1 MTEKIKIMDGM
12 DRIRE
17 KKSLW
22 KQKKFWISVV
32 ATLFL
37 VVIVIMLLGK
47 NISTVRTEKDKISIN
62 PVSEGIF
69 NDYIRV
75 IGSVEPIR
83 FIYLDAEE
91 GGRVEE
97 ILNEEGAIVKKGDVI
112 IRLTNSNLKL
122 NILTTEANLA
132 EQINFL
138 RNTRISMEQERL
150 SLQRQ
155 ILQQDY
161 DIIKRKR
168 EFEQGERFY
177 RKDIIS
183 KNEYLEATELYEFA
197 VKNRQIL
204 SERQKTDSLFRDVQ
218 VKQMEFNLDRMKTN
232 LELVKERL
240 ENLQVKAPIDGQI
253 GQLDAEI
260 GQSIPQGQRMGQVN
274 DLSGFKVTAKIDE
287 HYIDRVKKGLEAS
300 FTRQDKNYGMVVKK
314 VYPDVRG
321 GTFDIDLVFDK
332 DIPDNIRPGQ
342 TYHVELQLGQPETA
356 LLIPRGGFYQSTG
369 GQWVYVLSGSGTEA
383 VRRQVKIGRQN
394 PQFYEVLEGLK
405 PGEQVITSGYEIF
418 GDNERVV
425 FK

>member
-1 MTEKIKIMDGM
+1 MDGM

-17 KKSLW
+17 KRSLW

-47 NISTVRTEKDKISIN
+47 NVSTVRTEKDKISISA
-62 PVSEGIF
+62 VSEGIF

-97 ILNEEGAIVKKGDVI
+97 IVNEEGAMVKKGDVI

-122 NILTTEANLA
+122 NILSTEANLA

-150 SLQRQ
+150 TLQRQ
-155 ILQQDY
+155 LLEQDY

-168 EFEQGERFY
+168 IFEQNERFY

-183 KNEYLEATELYEFA
+183 KNEYLEAKELYEFT

-218 VKQMEFNLDRMKTN
+218 VKQMESNLDRMKTN

-253 GQLDAEI
+253 GLLDAEI

-300 FTRQDKNYGMVVKK
+300 FTRQDKNFAMVVKK
-314 VYPDVRG
+314 VYPDVRE
-321 GTFDIDLVFDK
+321 GTFEIDLVFDK
-332 DIPDNIRPGQ
+332 DVPDNIRPGQ

-356 LLIPRGGFYQSTG
+356 LLVPRGGFYQSTG
-369 GQWVYVLSGSGTEA
+369 GQWVYVLTDSGTEA
-383 VRRQVKIGRQN
+383 FRRQVKIGRQN
-394 PQFYEVLEGLK
+394 PQYYEVLEGLK
-405 PGEQVITSGYEIF
+405 PGEQVITSGYEMF

>member
-1 MTEKIKIMDGM
+1 MDGM
-12 DRIRE
+12 DRVLE
-17 KKSLW
+17 KKSIW
-22 KQKKFWISVV
+22 KQRKFWVAVV
-32 ATLFL
+32 AAIFL
-37 VVIVIMLLGK
+37 VAVFIMLLGK
-47 NISTVRTEKDKISIN
+47 NVSTVRTEKDKIS
-62 PVSEGIF
+62 VSTISQGIF

-97 ILNEEGAIVKKGDVI
+97 VVNEEGAVVKKGDVI
-112 IRLTNSNLKL
+112 LKLTNSNLKL
-122 NILTTEANLA
+122 NILTTEANVA
-132 EQINFL
+132 EQINNL

-155 ILQQDY
+155 ILEQDY

-168 EFEQGERFY
+168 EFEQSERFFK
-177 RKDIIS
+177 KDIIS
-183 KNEYLEATELYEFA
+183 KNEYLDATEKYEYSD
-197 VKNRQIL
+197 KTRQIL
-204 SERQKTDSLFRDVQ
+204 IARQRTDSLFREVQ

-253 GQLDAEI
+253 GLLEAEI
-260 GQSIPQGQRMGQVN
+260 GQSIQQGQRMGQLN
-274 DLSGFKVTAKIDE
+274 DMSGFKVTAKIDE

-300 FTRQDKNYGMVVKK
+300 FTRQDKNYAMVVKK
-314 VYPDVRG
+314 VYPDVRE
-321 GTFDIDLVFDK
+321 GTFEIDMVFNK

-342 TYHVELQLGQPETA
+342 TYHVELQLGLPETA
-356 LLIPRGGFYQSTG
+356 MLIPRGGFYQSTG
-369 GQWVYVLSGSGTEA
+369 GQWVYVLTASGTEA
-383 VRRQVKIGRQN
+383 VRRPVKIGRQN

-405 PGEQVITSGYEIF
+405 PGEQVITSGYEMF
-418 GDNERVV
+418 GDNERIV

>member
-1 MTEKIKIMDGM
+1 M
-12 DRIRE
+12 DRVRE
-17 KKSLW
+17 KRSLW
-22 KQKKFWISVV
+22 KQRKFWVSIVG
-32 ATLFL
+32 ALFL
-37 VVIVIMLLGK
+37 VIVVIMLLGK
-47 NISTVRTEKDKISIN
+47 NVSTVRTEKDKISISV
-62 PVSEGIF
+62 VSQGIF

-97 ILNEEGAIVKKGDVI
+97 IVNEEGTVVKKGDVI
-112 IRLTNSNLKL
+112 LRLTNSNLKL
-122 NILTTEANLA
+122 NILSTEANLA

-150 SLQRQ
+150 ALQRQ
-155 ILQQDY
+155 ILEQDY
-161 DIIKRKR
+161 SIIKRKR
-168 EFEQGERFY
+168 EFEQSERFY
-177 RKDIIS
+177 KKDIIS
-183 KNEYLEATELYEFA
+183 KNEYLEATESYEYA
-197 VKNRQIL
+197 VKTRQIL
-204 SERQKTDSLFRDVQ
+204 SARQSTDSLFRDVQ

-240 ENLQVKAPIDGQI
+240 E
-253 GQLDAEI
+253 I
-260 GQSIPQGQRMGQVN
+260 GQSIAQGQRMGQLN

-300 FTRQDKNYGMVVKK
+300 FTRQDKNFAMVVKK
-314 VYPDVRG
+314 VYPDVRE
-321 GTFDIDLVFDK
+321 GTFEIDMVFDK
-332 DIPDNIRPGQ
+332 DVPDNIRPGQ
-342 TYHVELQLGQPETA
+342 TYHVELQLGLPETA
-356 LLIPRGGFYQSTG
+356 LLVQRGGFYQSTG
-369 GQWVYVLSGSGTEA
+369 GQWVYVLIGSGSEA

-405 PGEQVITSGYEIF
+405 PGEQVITSGYEMF

>member
-1 MTEKIKIMDGM
+1 MDAM

-17 KKSLW
+17 KRSLW

-37 VVIVIMLLGK
+37 VVIVIMLLGT
-47 NISTVRTEKDKISIN
+47 NVSTVRTEKDKISISS
-62 PVSEGIF
+62 VSEGIF

-97 ILNEEGAIVKKGDVI
+97 IVNEEGAIVRKGDVI

-122 NILTTEANLA
+122 NILSTEANLA

-150 SLQRQ
+150 TLQRQ
-155 ILQQDY
+155 LLEQDY
-161 DIIKRKR
+161 DMIKRKR
-168 EFEQGERFY
+168 AFEQSERFY

-183 KNEYLEATELYEFA
+183 KNEYLDAKELYEFTI
-197 VKNRQIL
+197 KNQQIL

-218 VKQMEFNLDRMKTN
+218 VKQMESNLDRMKTN

-274 DLSGFKVTAKIDE
+274 DMSEFKVTAKIDE
-287 HYIDRVKKGLEAS
+287 HYIDRVKKGLGAS
-300 FTRQDKNYGMVVKK
+300 FTRQDKNYAMVVKK

-332 DIPDNIRPGQ
+332 DVPDNIRPGQ

-356 LLIPRGGFYQSTG
+356 LLIQRGGFYQSTG
-369 GQWVYVLSGSGTEA
+369 GQWVYVLTSSGTEA

-394 PQFYEVLEGLK
+394 PQYYEVLEGLK
-405 PGEQVITSGYEIF
+405 PGEEVITSGYEIF

>member
-1 MTEKIKIMDGM
+1 MDGM
-12 DRIRE
+12 DRVRE
-17 KKSLW
+17 KRSLW
-22 KQKKFWISVV
+22 KQRKFWLSVV

-37 VVIVIMLLGK
+37 IIVVIMLLGK
-47 NISTVRTEKDKISIN
+47 NVSTVRTEKDKISISA
-62 PVSEGIF
+62 VSKGIF

-97 ILNEEGAIVKKGDVI
+97 IVNEEGSIVKKGDVI

-122 NILTTEANLA
+122 NILSTEANLA

-150 SLQRQ
+150 AIQRQ
-155 ILQQDY
+155 LLEQDY

-168 EFEQGERFY
+168 VFEQSERFY
-177 RKDIIS
+177 KKDIIS

-204 SERQKTDSLFRDVQ
+204 AARQKADSTLREVQ
-218 VKQMEFNLDRMKTN
+218 VSQMEFSLGKMNTN

-253 GQLDAEI
+253 GQLNAEI
-260 GQSIPQGQRMGQVN
+260 GQSIAQGQRMGKLN

-287 HYIDRVKKGLEAS
+287 HYIDRVRKGLEAS
-300 FTRQDKNYGMVVKK
+300 FTRQDKNFAMVVKK
-314 VYPDVRG
+314 VYPDVRE
-321 GTFDIDLVFDK
+321 GTFEIDLVFDNHV
-332 DIPDNIRPGQ
+332 PENIRPGQ

-369 GQWVYVLSGSGTEA
+369 GQWVYVLNNSGTEA

-405 PGEQVITSGYEIF
+405 PGDQVITSGYELF

>member
-1 MTEKIKIMDGM
+1 MDGM
-12 DRIRE
+12 DRVRA
-17 KKSLW
+17 KRSLW
-22 KQKKFWISVV
+22 KQRKFWVSVV

-37 VVIVIMLLGK
+37 IIIVIMLLGK
-47 NISTVRTEKDKISIN
+47 NVSTVRTEKDKISISA
-62 PVSEGIF
+62 VSKGIF

-97 ILNEEGAIVKKGDVI
+97 IVNEEGSIVKKGDVI
-112 IRLTNSNLKL
+112 IKLTNSNLKL
-122 NILTTEANLA
+122 NILSTEANLA

-150 SLQRQ
+150 AIQRQ
-155 ILQQDY
+155 LLEQDY

-168 EFEQGERFY
+168 VFEQSERFFK
-177 RKDIIS
+177 KDIIS

-204 SERQKTDSLFRDVQ
+204 AARQKADSTLREVQ
-218 VKQMEFNLDRMKTN
+218 VSQMEFSLGKMNTN

-253 GQLDAEI
+253 GQLNAEI
-260 GQSIPQGQRMGQVN
+260 GQSIQQGQRMGKLN
-274 DLSGFKVTAKIDE
+274 DMSEFKVTAKIDE

-300 FTRQDKNYGMVVKK
+300 FTRQDKDYAMVVKK
-314 VYPDVRG
+314 VYPDVRE
-321 GTFDIDLVFDK
+321 GTFEIDMVFGK
-332 DIPDNIRPGQ
+332 NIPENLRPGQ
-342 TYHVELQLGQPETA
+342 TYHIELQLGQPETA
-356 LLIPRGGFYQSTG
+356 ILVPRGGFYQSTG
-369 GQWVYVLSGSGTEA
+369 GQWVYVLTGSGSEA
-383 VRRQVKIGRQN
+383 VRRSVKIGRQN

-405 PGEQVITSGYEIF
+405 PGEQVITSGYEMF
-418 GDNERVV
+418 GDNERIV

>member
-1 MTEKIKIMDGM
+1 MDGM

-17 KKSLW
+17 KKSMW
-22 KQKKFWISVV
+22 KQKKIWISATSFLTV
-32 ATLFL
+32 AVLIF
-37 VVIVIMLLGK
+37 ILLGH
-47 NISTVRTEKDKISIN
+47 NVSTIRIEKDKLMIS
-62 PVSEGIF
+62 PVSKGIF

-97 ILNEEGAIVKKGDVI
+97 IVNEEGATVKKGDVI

-122 NILTTEANLA
+122 NILSTEANLA

-155 ILQQDY
+155 LLEQDY
-161 DIIKRKR
+161 EIIKRKR
-168 EFEQGERFY
+168 LFEQSERFY

-183 KNEYLEATELYEFA
+183 KNEYLEAKELFEFA

-204 SERQKTDSLFRDVQ
+204 SERQKTDSIFREAQ
-218 VKQMEFNLDRMKTN
+218 ISQMEFNLGRMKTN
-232 LELVKERL
+232 LELVKERI

-253 GQLDAEI
+253 GLLNAEI
-260 GQSIPQGQRMGQVN
+260 GQSIPQGQRMGQLN

-287 HYIDRVKKGLEAS
+287 HYIDRVKKGLDAS
-300 FTRQDKNYGMVVKK
+300 FTRQDKNFAMVVKK
-314 VYPDVRG
+314 VYPDVRE
-321 GTFDIDLVFDK
+321 GTFGIDMVFVR

-356 LLIPRGGFYQSTG
+356 LLIPRGSFYQSTG
-369 GQWVYVLSGSGTEA
+369 GQWVYVLASSGSEA
-383 VRRQVKIGRQN
+383 FRRTVKIGRQN
-394 PQFYEVLEGLK
+394 PQYYEVLEGLN
-405 PGEQVITSGYEIF
+405 PGEQVITSGYEMF
-418 GDNERVV
+418 GENQRVV

>member
-1 MTEKIKIMDGM
+1 MDGM

-17 KKSLW
+17 KKNLW
-22 KQKKFWISVV
+22 KQKKFWLSVV
-32 ATLFL
+32 SFL
-37 VVIVIMLLGK
+37 SVAVLIFIFFNQNV
-47 NISTVRTEKDKISIN
+47 STVRVEREKLMIS
-62 PVSEGIF
+62 PVSKGIF

-97 ILNEEGAIVKKGDVI
+97 IVNEEGAYVKKGDVI

-122 NILTTEANLA
+122 NILSTEANLA

-155 ILQQDY
+155 LLEQDY
-161 DIIKRKR
+161 EIVKRKR
-168 EFEQGERFY
+168 LFEQNERFY

-183 KNEYLEATELYEFA
+183 KNEYLEAKELYEFA
-197 VKNRQIL
+197 VKNRQFL
-204 SERQKTDSLFRDVQ
+204 FERQKTDSIFRETQ
-218 VKQMEFNLDRMKTN
+218 INQMEFNLGRMKTN

-240 ENLQVKAPIDGQI
+240 ENLRVKAPIDGQI
-253 GQLDAEI
+253 GLLDAEI
-260 GQSIPQGQRMGQVN
+260 GQSIPQGHRMGQLN
-274 DLSGFKVTAKIDE
+274 DLSGFKVTTKIDE
-287 HYIDRVKKGLEAS
+287 HYIDRVKKGLDAS
-300 FTRQDKNYGMVVKK
+300 FTRQDKNFAMVVKK
-314 VYPDVRG
+314 VYPDVRE
-321 GTFDIDLVFDK
+321 GTFGIDMVFSK

-369 GQWVYVLSGSGTEA
+369 GQWVYVLAASGSEA
-383 VRRQVKIGRQN
+383 LRRAVKIGRQN
-394 PQFYEVLEGLK
+394 PQYYEVLEGLK
-405 PGEQVITSGYEIF
+405 PGELVITSGYETF

>member
-1 MTEKIKIMDGM
+1 M
-12 DRIRE
+12 DRIIA

-22 KQKKFWISVV
+22 KQRKFWISAVGV
-32 ATLFL
+32 IFL
-37 VVIVIMLLGK
+37 VMVITMLLGK
-47 NISTVRTEKDKISIN
+47 NVSTVRVQEEKISLSTITQ
-62 PVSEGIF
+62 GTF

-75 IGSVEPIR
+75 IGTVAPIR

-97 ILNEEGAIVKKGDVI
+97 IVNEEGAMVKKGDVI
-112 IRLTNSNLKL
+112 VRLTNSNLKL
-122 NILTTEANLA
+122 NILSTEANLA

-150 SLQRQ
+150 ALQRQ
-155 ILQQDY
+155 LLEQDY

-168 EFEQGERFY
+168 GFEQSDRFY
-177 RKDIIS
+177 KKDIIS
-183 KNEYLEATELYEFA
+183 KNEYLEATESYEYA
-197 VKNRQIL
+197 VKTRQIL

-218 VKQMEFNLDRMKTN
+218 VSQMEFNLDRMKTN

-253 GQLDAEI
+253 GQLDVEI

-287 HYIDRVKKGLEAS
+287 HYIDRVKKGLDAS
-300 FTRQDKNYGMVVKK
+300 FTRQDKNFAMLVKK
-314 VYPDVRG
+314 VYPDVRE
-321 GTFDIDLVFDK
+321 GTFEIDMVFDK

-369 GQWVYVLSGSGTEA
+369 GQWVYVLTGSGKEA
-383 VRRQVKIGRQN
+383 IRRQVKIGRQN

-405 PGEQVITSGYEIF
+405 PGDKVITSGYEMF
-418 GDNERVV
+418 GDNEKIV

>member
-1 MTEKIKIMDGM
+1 MDAM

-17 KKSLW
+17 KGVWW
-22 KQKKFWISVV
+22 KQKKFWLTAIGVI
-32 ATLFL
+32 FL
-37 VVIVIMLLGK
+37 VMIITMLVGK
-47 NISTVRTEKDKISIN
+47 NVSTVRIQEEKISI
-62 PVSEGIF
+62 STITQGTF

-75 IGSVEPIR
+75 VGSVAPIR

-97 ILNEEGAIVKKGDVI
+97 IVNEEGAMVKKGDVI

-122 NILTTEANLA
+122 NILSTEAGLA

-150 SLQRQ
+150 A
-155 ILQQDY
+155 IQQQLLVQNY
-161 DIIKRKR
+161 EIIKRKR
-168 EFEQGERFY
+168 TFEQSQRFY
-177 RKDIIS
+177 KKDIIS

-204 SERQKTDSLFRDVQ
+204 SNRQKTDSTLREVQ
-218 VKQMEFNLDRMKTN
+218 IGQMELSLGKMKTN

-253 GQLDAEI
+253 GLLDAEI

-287 HYIDRVKKGLEAS
+287 HYIDRVKKGLDAS
-300 FTRQDKNYGMVVKK
+300 FTRQDKNFAMVVKK
-314 VYPDVRG
+314 VYPDVRE
-321 GTFDIDLVFDK
+321 GTFEIDMVFEREV
-332 DIPDNIRPGQ
+332 PDNIRPGQ

-369 GQWVYVLSGSGTEA
+369 GQWVYVLTGSGTEA

-405 PGEQVITSGYEIF
+405 SGEKVITSGYEMF
-418 GDNERVV
+418 GDNQRVV

>member
-1 MTEKIKIMDGM
+1 MDAM

-17 KKSLW
+17 KRVWW
-22 KQKKFWISVV
+22 KQKKFWLSAIGV
-32 ATLFL
+32 LFL
-37 VVIVIMLLGK
+37 VMVITMLLGK
-47 NISTVRTEKDKISIN
+47 NVSTVRIQEEKISISTI
-62 PVSEGIF
+62 SEGIF

-97 ILNEEGAIVKKGDVI
+97 IVNEEGAIVKKGDVI

-122 NILTTEANLA
+122 NILSTEANLA

-155 ILQQDY
+155 LLEQDY

-168 EFEQGERFY
+168 AFEQSERFY
-177 RKDIIS
+177 KKDIIS
-183 KNEYLEATELYEFA
+183 KNEYLDAKELYEFA

-204 SERQKTDSLFRDVQ
+204 AARQKTDSTLREVQ
-218 VKQMEFNLDRMKTN
+218 VSQMEFSLGRMNTN

-260 GQSIPQGQRMGQVN
+260 GQSIPQGQRMGQLN

-300 FTRQDKNYGMVVKK
+300 FTRQDKNFAMVVKK
-314 VYPDVRG
+314 VYPDVRE
-321 GTFDIDLVFDK
+321 GTFEIDLVFNSNV
-332 DIPDNIRPGQ
+332 PDNIRPGQ

-369 GQWVYVLSGSGTEA
+369 GQWVYVLTDSGSEA
-383 VRRQVKIGRQN
+383 IRRQVKIGRQN
-394 PQFYEVLEGLK
+394 PQFYEVIEGLK
-405 PGEQVITSGYEIF
+405 PGEKVITSGYEMF

>member
-1 MTEKIKIMDGM
+1 MDGM
-12 DRIRE
+12 DRVRE
-17 KKSLW
+17 KRSLW
-22 KQKKFWISVV
+22 KQRKFWVAVV
-32 ATLFL
+32 AGLFL
-37 VVIVIMLLGK
+37 VVVIIMLLGK
-47 NISTVRTEKDKISIN
+47 NVSTVRTEKDKISIS

-97 ILNEEGAIVKKGDVI
+97 IVNEEGAIVKKGDVI
-112 IRLTNSNLKL
+112 LRLTNSNLKL
-122 NILTTEANLA
+122 NILSTEANLA

-150 SLQRQ
+150 ALQRQ
-155 ILQQDY
+155 ILEQDY

-168 EFEQGERFY
+168 IFEQSERFY
-177 RKDIIS
+177 KKDIIS
-183 KNEYLEATELYEFA
+183 KNEYLEATESYDYS
-197 VKNRQIL
+197 VKTRQIL
-204 SERQKTDSLFRDVQ
+204 SARQSTDSLFRDVQ

-253 GQLDAEI
+253 GLLNAEI
-260 GQSIPQGQRMGQVN
+260 GQSIPQGQRMGQLN
-274 DLSGFKVTAKIDE
+274 DLSEFKVTAKIDE

-300 FTRQDKNYGMVVKK
+300 FTRQDKNYAMVVKK
-314 VYPDVRG
+314 VYPDVRE
-321 GTFDIDLVFDK
+321 GTFEIDMVFGK
-332 DIPDNIRPGQ
+332 NTPESLRPGQ

-356 LLIPRGGFYQSTG
+356 ILVPRGGFYQSTG
-369 GQWVYVLSGSGTEA
+369 GQWVYVLTGSGSEA
-383 VRRQVKIGRQN
+383 VRRSVKIGRQN

-405 PGEQVITSGYEIF
+405 PGEQVITSGYEMF

>member
-1 MTEKIKIMDGM
+1 MDGM

-17 KKSLW
+17 KRSLW
-22 KQKKFWISVV
+22 KQKKFWFSV
-32 ATLFL
+32 AGILFVVL
-37 VVIVIMLLGK
+37 VFVMLLRK
-47 NISTVRTEKDKISIN
+47 NVSTVRIQEEKISISTI
-62 PVSEGIF
+62 SEGIF

-97 ILNEEGAIVKKGDVI
+97 IVNEEGAFVKKGDVI

-122 NILTTEANLA
+122 NILSTEANLA

-150 SLQRQ
+150 SIQRQ

-161 DIIKRKR
+161 DLIKRKR
-168 EFEQGERFY
+168 AFDQSERFY
-177 RKDIIS
+177 KKDIIS
-183 KNEYLEATELYEFA
+183 KNEYLEAAESYQYAAKT
-197 VKNRQIL
+197 RQIL
-204 SERQKTDSLFRDVQ
+204 SEQQKTDSLFRAVQ
-218 VKQMEFNLDRMKTN
+218 VNQMEFNLDRMKTN

-253 GQLDAEI
+253 GQLNAEI
-260 GQSIPQGQRMGQVN
+260 GQSIPQGQRMGQLN
-274 DLSGFKVTAKIDE
+274 DMSEFKVSAKIDE

-300 FTRQDKNYGMVVKK
+300 FTRQDKNYAMVVKK
-314 VYPDVRG
+314 VYPDVRE
-321 GTFDIDLVFDK
+321 GTFDIDMVFGK
-332 DIPDNIRPGQ
+332 DVPENIRPGQ

-369 GQWVYVLSGSGTEA
+369 GQWVYVLTDSGSEA

-405 PGEQVITSGYEIF
+405 SGEKVITSGYEMF

>member
-1 MTEKIKIMDGM
+1 MDAM

-17 KKSLW
+17 KRVWW
-22 KQKKFWISVV
+22 KQKKFWITAIGSI
-32 ATLFL
+32 FL
-37 VVIVIMLLGK
+37 VMIITMLVGK
-47 NISTVRTEKDKISIN
+47 NVSTVRIQEEKISI
-62 PVSEGIF
+62 STITQGTF

-75 IGSVEPIR
+75 VGSVAPIR

-97 ILNEEGAIVKKGDVI
+97 IVNEEGAMVKKGDVI

-122 NILTTEANLA
+122 NILSTEAGLA

-150 SLQRQ
+150 A
-155 ILQQDY
+155 IQQQLLVQNY
-161 DIIKRKR
+161 EIIKRKR
-168 EFEQGERFY
+168 TFEQSQRFY
-177 RKDIIS
+177 KKDIIS

-204 SERQKTDSLFRDVQ
+204 SERQKTDSTLREVQ
-218 VKQMEFNLDRMKTN
+218 VGQMEFSLGKMKTN

-253 GQLDAEI
+253 GLLDAEI
-260 GQSIPQGQRMGQVN
+260 GQSIPQGQRIGQVN

-287 HYIDRVKKGLEAS
+287 HYIDRVKKGLDAS
-300 FTRQDKNYGMVVKK
+300 FTRQDKNFAMVVKK
-314 VYPDVRG
+314 VYPDVRE
-321 GTFDIDLVFDK
+321 GTFEIDMVFEREV
-332 DIPDNIRPGQ
+332 PDNIRPGQ

-369 GQWVYVLSGSGTEA
+369 GQWVYVLTGSGTEA

-405 PGEQVITSGYEIF
+405 PGEQVITSGYEMF

>member
-1 MTEKIKIMDGM
+1 M

-17 KKSLW
+17 KRVWW
-22 KQKKFWISVV
+22 KQKKFWLTAIGVI
-32 ATLFL
+32 FL
-37 VVIVIMLLGK
+37 VMIITMLVGK
-47 NISTVRTEKDKISIN
+47 NVSTVRIQEEKISI
-62 PVSEGIF
+62 STITQGTF

-75 IGSVEPIR
+75 VGSVAPIR

-97 ILNEEGAIVKKGDVI
+97 IVNEEGAMVKKGDVI

-122 NILTTEANLA
+122 NILSTEAGLA

-150 SLQRQ
+150 AIQQQL
-155 ILQQDY
+155 LGQDY
-161 DIIKRKR
+161 EIIKRKR
-168 EFEQGERFY
+168 TFEQSQRFY
-177 RKDIIS
+177 KKDIIS

-204 SERQKTDSLFRDVQ
+204 SERQKTDSTLRVVQ
-218 VKQMEFNLDRMKTN
+218 VGQMELSLDKMKTN

-253 GQLDAEI
+253 GLLDAEI

-287 HYIDRVKKGLEAS
+287 HYIDRVKKGLDAS
-300 FTRQDKNYGMVVKK
+300 FTRQDKNFAMVVKK
-314 VYPDVRG
+314 VYPDVRE
-321 GTFDIDLVFDK
+321 GTFEIDMVFEK
-332 DIPDNIRPGQ
+332 EVPDNIRPGQ

-369 GQWVYVLSGSGTEA
+369 GQWVYVLTGSGTEA

-405 PGEQVITSGYEIF
+405 PGEQVITSGYEMF

>member
-1 MTEKIKIMDGM
+1 MDAM

-17 KKSLW
+17 KRVWW
-22 KQKKFWISVV
+22 KQKKFWLTAIGVI
-32 ATLFL
+32 FL
-37 VVIVIMLLGK
+37 VMIITMLVGK
-47 NISTVRTEKDKISIN
+47 NVSTVRIQEEKISI
-62 PVSEGIF
+62 STITQGTF

-75 IGSVEPIR
+75 VGSVAPIR

-97 ILNEEGAIVKKGDVI
+97 IVNEEGAMVKKGDVI

-122 NILTTEANLA
+122 NILSTEAGLA

-150 SLQRQ
+150 AIQQQL
-155 ILQQDY
+155 LGQDY
-161 DIIKRKR
+161 EIIKRKR
-168 EFEQGERFY
+168 TFEQSQRFY
-177 RKDIIS
+177 KKDIIS

-204 SERQKTDSLFRDVQ
+204 SERQKTDSTLRVVQ
-218 VKQMEFNLDRMKTN
+218 VGQMELSLDKMKTN

-253 GQLDAEI
+253 GLLDAEI

-287 HYIDRVKKGLEAS
+287 HYIDRVKKGLDAS
-300 FTRQDKNYGMVVKK
+300 FTRQDKNFAMVVKK
-314 VYPDVRG
+314 VYPDVRE
-321 GTFDIDLVFDK
+321 GTFEIDMVFEK
-332 DIPDNIRPGQ
+332 EVPDNIRPGQ

-369 GQWVYVLSGSGTEA
+369 GQWVYVLTGSGTEA

-405 PGEQVITSGYEIF
+405 PGEQVITSGYEMF

>member
-1 MTEKIKIMDGM
+1 MDGM
-12 DRIRE
+12 DRVRE
-17 KKSLW
+17 KRSLW
-22 KQKKFWISVV
+22 KQRKFWVSVV

-37 VVIVIMLLGK
+37 VIIVIMLLGK
-47 NISTVRTEKDKISIN
+47 NVSTVRTEKDKISISS
-62 PVSEGIF
+62 VSKGIF

-97 ILNEEGAIVKKGDVI
+97 IVNEEGSIVKKGDVI

-122 NILTTEANLA
+122 NILSTEANLA

-150 SLQRQ
+150 ALQRQ
-155 ILQQDY
+155 ILEQDY

-168 EFEQGERFY
+168 IFDQNERFFK
-177 RKDIIS
+177 KDIIS
-183 KNEYLEATELYEFA
+183 KNEYLETKESYEYSA
-197 VKNRQIL
+197 KTRQIL
-204 SERQKTDSLFRDVQ
+204 AEQQKTDSIFRAVQ
-218 VKQMEFNLDRMKTN
+218 VNQMEFNLDRMKTN

-253 GQLDAEI
+253 GQLNAEI
-260 GQSIPQGQRMGQVN
+260 GQSIAQGQRMGKLN
-274 DLSGFKVTAKIDE
+274 DLSEFKVTAKIDE

-300 FTRQDKNYGMVVKK
+300 FTRQDKDYAMVVKK
-314 VYPDVRG
+314 VYPDVRE
-321 GTFDIDLVFDK
+321 GTFEIDMVFGK
-332 DIPDNIRPGQ
+332 NTPENLRPGQ

-356 LLIPRGGFYQSTG
+356 ILVPRGGFYQSTG
-369 GQWVYVLSGSGTEA
+369 GQWVYVLTGSGSEA
-383 VRRQVKIGRQN
+383 VRRSVKIGRQN

-405 PGEQVITSGYEIF
+405 PGEQVITSGYEMF
-418 GDNERVV
+418 GDNERIV

>member
-1 MTEKIKIMDGM
+1 M

-17 KKSLW
+17 KRSIW
-22 KQKKFWISVV
+22 KQKKFWISV
-32 ATLFL
+32 AAILSL
-37 VVIVIMLLGK
+37 VILITMLLGS
-47 NISTVRTEKDKISIN
+47 NVSSVRVERDKISISD
-62 PVSEGIF
+62 VADGIF

-97 ILNEEGAIVKKGDVI
+97 IVNEEGAIVKKGDVI
-112 IRLTNSNLKL
+112 IRLSNSNLKL
-122 NILTTEANLA
+122 NILSTEANLA

-155 ILQQDY
+155 LLEQDY

-168 EFEQGERFY
+168 IFEQSQRFY
-177 RKDIIS
+177 KKDIIS

-218 VKQMEFNLDRMKTN
+218 VNQMEFNLGRMKTN

-253 GQLDAEI
+253 GLLDAEI
-260 GQSIPQGQRMGQVN
+260 GQSIPQGKRMGQVN
-274 DLSGFKVTAKIDE
+274 DLSAFKVTAKIDE

-300 FTRQDKNYGMVVKK
+300 FSRQDKNFAMVVKK
-314 VYPDVRG
+314 VYPDVRE
-321 GTFDIDLVFDK
+321 GTFEIDLVFDK
-332 DIPDNIRPGQ
+332 DVPENVRPGQ

-356 LLIPRGGFYQSTG
+356 LLVPRGGFYQSTG
-369 GQWVYVLSGSGTEA
+369 GQWVYVLTNSGSEA

-394 PQFYEVLEGLK
+394 PQYYEVLEGLK
-405 PGEQVITSGYEIF
+405 PGEKVITSGYEMF

>member
-1 MTEKIKIMDGM
+1 MDAM

-17 KKSLW
+17 KKVWW
-22 KQKKFWISVV
+22 KQKKFWLSAIGV
-32 ATLFL
+32 LFL
-37 VVIVIMLLGK
+37 VMVITMLLGK
-47 NISTVRTEKDKISIN
+47 NVSTVRIQEEKISISTI
-62 PVSEGIF
+62 SEGIF

-83 FIYLDAEE
+83 FIFLDAEE

-97 ILNEEGAIVKKGDVI
+97 IVNEEGAFVKKGDVI

-122 NILTTEANLA
+122 NILSTEANLA

-150 SLQRQ
+150 SIQRQ

-161 DIIKRKR
+161 DLIKRKR
-168 EFEQGERFY
+168 AFDQSERFY
-177 RKDIIS
+177 KKDIIS
-183 KNEYLEATELYEFA
+183 KNEYLEAAESYEYA
-197 VKNRQIL
+197 AKTRQIL
-204 SERQKTDSLFRDVQ
+204 SEQQKTDSLFRAVQ
-218 VKQMEFNLDRMKTN
+218 VNQMEFNLDRMKTN

-253 GQLDAEI
+253 GQLNADI
-260 GQSIPQGQRMGQVN
+260 GQSIPQGQRMGQLN
-274 DLSGFKVTAKIDE
+274 DMSEFKVTAKIDE

-300 FTRQDKNYGMVVKK
+300 FTRQDKNYAMVVKK
-314 VYPDVRG
+314 VYPDVRE
-321 GTFDIDLVFDK
+321 GTFEIDMVFNK
-332 DIPDNIRPGQ
+332 DVPENIRPGQ

-369 GQWVYVLSGSGTEA
+369 GQWVYVLTDSGSEA

-405 PGEQVITSGYEIF
+405 SGEKVITSGYEMF

>member
-1 MTEKIKIMDGM
+1 MDGM

-17 KKSLW
+17 KRSLW
-22 KQKKFWISVV
+22 KQKKFWFSV
-32 ATLFL
+32 AGILFVVL
-37 VVIVIMLLGK
+37 VFVMLLRK
-47 NISTVRTEKDKISIN
+47 NVSTVRIQEEKISISTI
-62 PVSEGIF
+62 SEGIF

-97 ILNEEGAIVKKGDVI
+97 IVNEEGAFVKKGDVI

-122 NILTTEANLA
+122 NILSTEANLA

-150 SLQRQ
+150 SIQRQ

-161 DIIKRKR
+161 DLIKRKR
-168 EFEQGERFY
+168 AFDQSERFY
-177 RKDIIS
+177 KKDIIS
-183 KNEYLEATELYEFA
+183 KNEYLEAAESYQYAAKT
-197 VKNRQIL
+197 RQIL
-204 SERQKTDSLFRDVQ
+204 SEQQKTDSLFRAVQ
-218 VKQMEFNLDRMKTN
+218 VNQMEFNLDRMKTN

-253 GQLDAEI
+253 GQLNAEI
-260 GQSIPQGQRMGQVN
+260 GQSIPQGQRMGQLN
-274 DLSGFKVTAKIDE
+274 DMSEFKVSAKIDE

-300 FTRQDKNYGMVVKK
+300 FTRQDKNYAMVVKK
-314 VYPDVRG
+314 VYPDVRE
-321 GTFDIDLVFDK
+321 GTFDIDMVFGK
-332 DIPDNIRPGQ
+332 DVPENIRPGQ

-369 GQWVYVLSGSGTEA
+369 GQWVYVLTDSGSEA
-383 VRRQVKIGRQN
+383 VRSQVKIGRQN

-405 PGEQVITSGYEIF
+405 SGEKVITSGYEMF

>member
-1 MTEKIKIMDGM
+1 MDGM

-17 KKSLW
+17 KRSLW

-47 NISTVRTEKDKISIN
+47 NVSTVRTEKDKISISS
-62 PVSEGIF
+62 VSEGIF

-97 ILNEEGAIVKKGDVI
+97 IVNEEGAMVKKGDVI

-122 NILTTEANLA
+122 NILSTEANLA

-150 SLQRQ
+150 TLQRQ
-155 ILQQDY
+155 LLEQDY

-168 EFEQGERFY
+168 IFEQSERFY
-177 RKDIIS
+177 KKDIIS
-183 KNEYLEATELYEFA
+183 KNEYLEAKELYEFA

-218 VKQMEFNLDRMKTN
+218 VKQMESNLDRMKTN

-253 GQLDAEI
+253 GLLDAEI

-300 FTRQDKNYGMVVKK
+300 FTRQDKNYAMVVKK

-321 GTFDIDLVFDK
+321 GTFEIDLVFDK
-332 DIPDNIRPGQ
+332 DVPDNIRPGQ

-356 LLIPRGGFYQSTG
+356 LLVPRGGFYQSTG
-369 GQWVYVLSGSGTEA
+369 GQWVYVLTSSGTEA

-394 PQFYEVLEGLK
+394 PQYYEVLEGLK

>member
-1 MTEKIKIMDGM
+1 MNGM

-22 KQKKFWISVV
+22 KQKKIWISVLSFLAV
-32 ATLFL
+32 TVLIFILFRQ
-37 VVIVIMLLGK
+37 
-47 NISTVRTEKDKISIN
+47 NISTVRIEKDKLMIS
-62 PVSEGIF
+62 PVSKGIF

-97 ILNEEGAIVKKGDVI
+97 IVNEEGVTVKKGDVI

-122 NILTTEANLA
+122 NILSTEANLA

-155 ILQQDY
+155 LLEQDY
-161 DIIKRKR
+161 EIIKRKR
-168 EFEQGERFY
+168 LFEQSERFY

-183 KNEYLEATELYEFA
+183 KNEYLEAKELCEFA

-204 SERQKTDSLFRDVQ
+204 SERQKTDSIFRDAQ
-218 VKQMEFNLDRMKTN
+218 ISQMEFNLGRMKTN

-240 ENLQVKAPIDGQI
+240 ENLQVKALIDGQI
-253 GQLDAEI
+253 GLLDAEI
-260 GQSIPQGQRMGQVN
+260 GQSIPQGQRMGQLN

-287 HYIDRVKKGLEAS
+287 HYIDRVKKGLKAS
-300 FTRQDKNYGMVVKK
+300 FTRQDKNFAMVVKK
-314 VYPDVRG
+314 VYPDVRE
-321 GTFDIDLVFDK
+321 GTFGIDMVFAK

-369 GQWVYVLSGSGTEA
+369 GQWVYVLAVSGSETF
-383 VRRQVKIGRQN
+383 RRAVKIGRQN

-405 PGEQVITSGYEIF
+405 PGEQVITSGYEMF

>member
-1 MTEKIKIMDGM
+1 MDGM
-12 DRIRE
+12 DRIRV
-17 KKSLW
+17 KRSLW
-22 KQKKFWISVV
+22 KQKKFWISVFGI
-32 ATLFL
+32 LSL
-37 VVIVIMLLGK
+37 VIVISMLLGT
-47 NISTVRTEKDKISIN
+47 NVSTVRIEKDKITISPI
-62 PVSEGIF
+62 SEGIF

-97 ILNEEGAIVKKGDVI
+97 IVNEEGAIVKEGEVI

-122 NILTTEANLA
+122 NILSTEANLA

-155 ILQQDY
+155 ILEKDY

-168 EFEQGERFY
+168 EYEQCDRFY
-177 RKDIIS
+177 KKGIIS
-183 KNEYLEATELYEFA
+183 KNEYLEATESYEYA
-197 VKNRQIL
+197 VKTRQIL
-204 SERQKTDSLFRDVQ
+204 YERQKTDSLFRDVQ

-260 GQSIPQGQRMGQVN
+260 GQSIPQGQRMGQLN

-300 FTRQDKNYGMVVKK
+300 FTRQDKNFAMVVKK
-314 VYPDVRG
+314 VYPDVRE
-321 GTFDIDLVFDK
+321 GTFEIDMVFDQ
-332 DIPDNIRPGQ
+332 DVPDNIRPGQ

-369 GQWVYVLSGSGTEA
+369 GQWVYVLIDSGSEA

-394 PQFYEVLEGLK
+394 PQFYEVIEGLK
-405 PGEQVITSGYEIF
+405 PGEKMITSGYEMF

>member
-1 MTEKIKIMDGM
+1 MDAM

-17 KKSLW
+17 KRVWW
-22 KQKKFWISVV
+22 KQKKFWITAIGSI
-32 ATLFL
+32 FL
-37 VVIVIMLLGK
+37 VMIITMLVGK
-47 NISTVRTEKDKISIN
+47 NVSTVRIQEEKISI
-62 PVSEGIF
+62 STITQGTF

-75 IGSVEPIR
+75 VGSVAPIR

-97 ILNEEGAIVKKGDVI
+97 IVNEEGAMVKKGDVI

-122 NILTTEANLA
+122 NILSTEAGLA

-150 SLQRQ
+150 A
-155 ILQQDY
+155 IQQQLLVQNY
-161 DIIKRKR
+161 EIIKRKR
-168 EFEQGERFY
+168 TFEQSQRFY
-177 RKDIIS
+177 KKDIIS
-183 KNEYLEATELYEFA
+183 KNEYLEASELYEFA
-197 VKNRQIL
+197 VKNHQIL
-204 SERQKTDSLFRDVQ
+204 SERQKTDSTLREVQ
-218 VKQMEFNLDRMKTN
+218 VGQMEFSLGKMKTN

-253 GQLDAEI
+253 GLLDAEI
-260 GQSIPQGQRMGQVN
+260 GQSIPQGQRIGQVN

-287 HYIDRVKKGLEAS
+287 HYIDRVKKGLDAS
-300 FTRQDKNYGMVVKK
+300 FTRQDKNFAMVVKK
-314 VYPDVRG
+314 VYPDVRE
-321 GTFDIDLVFDK
+321 GTFEIDMVFEREV
-332 DIPDNIRPGQ
+332 PDNIRPGQ

-369 GQWVYVLSGSGTEA
+369 GQWVYVLTGSGTEA

-405 PGEQVITSGYEIF
+405 PGEQVITSGYEMF

>member
-1 MTEKIKIMDGM
+1 M
-12 DRIRE
+12 DRVRA
-17 KKSLW
+17 KRSLW
-22 KQKKFWISVV
+22 KQRKFWLSVA

-37 VVIVIMLLGK
+37 VIIVIMLLGK
-47 NISTVRTEKDKISIN
+47 NVSTVRTEKDKISISA
-62 PVSEGIF
+62 VSKGIF

-97 ILNEEGAIVKKGDVI
+97 IVNEEGSIVKKGDVI

-122 NILTTEANLA
+122 NILSTEANLA

-150 SLQRQ
+150 AIQRQ
-155 ILQQDY
+155 LLEQDY

-168 EFEQGERFY
+168 VFEQSERFFK
-177 RKDIIS
+177 KDIIS

-204 SERQKTDSLFRDVQ
+204 AARQKADSTLREVQ
-218 VKQMEFNLDRMKTN
+218 VSQMEFSLGKMNTN

-253 GQLDAEI
+253 GQLNAEI
-260 GQSIPQGQRMGQVN
+260 GQSIQQGQRMGQLN
-274 DLSGFKVTAKIDE
+274 DMSEFKVTAKIDE

-300 FTRQDKNYGMVVKK
+300 FTRQDKDYAMIVKK
-314 VYPDVRG
+314 VYPDVRE
-321 GTFDIDLVFDK
+321 GTFEIDMVFGK
-332 DIPDNIRPGQ
+332 NPPENLRPGQ

-356 LLIPRGGFYQSTG
+356 ILVPRGGFYQSTG
-369 GQWVYVLSGSGTEA
+369 GQWVYVLTGSGSEA
-383 VRRQVKIGRQN
+383 VRRSVKIGRQN

-405 PGEQVITSGYEIF
+405 PGEQVITSGYEMF
-418 GDNERVV
+418 GDNERIV

>member
-1 MTEKIKIMDGM
+1 MDGM

-22 KQKKFWISVV
+22 KQKKFWISVFSFLAV
-32 ATLFL
+32 AVLIF
-37 VVIVIMLLGK
+37 VLLGR
-47 NISTVRTEKDKISIN
+47 NVSTVRIEKDKLMIS
-62 PVSEGIF
+62 PVSKGIF

-97 ILNEEGAIVKKGDVI
+97 IVNEEGAVVKKGDVI

-122 NILTTEANLA
+122 NILSTEANLA

-155 ILQQDY
+155 LLEQDY

-168 EFEQGERFY
+168 LFEQSERFY

-183 KNEYLEATELYEFA
+183 KNEYLETKELYEFA

-204 SERQKTDSLFRDVQ
+204 TERQKTDSTFREAQ
-218 VKQMEFNLDRMKTN
+218 ISQMEFNLGRMKTN

-253 GQLDAEI
+253 GLLDAEI
-260 GQSIPQGQRMGQVN
+260 GQSIPQGQRMGQLN

-300 FTRQDKNYGMVVKK
+300 FTRQDKNFAMAVKK
-314 VYPDVRG
+314 VYPDVRE
-321 GTFDIDLVFDK
+321 GTFGIDMVFAK

-369 GQWVYVLSGSGTEA
+369 GQWVYVLAASGSEA
-383 VRRQVKIGRQN
+383 FRRAVKIGRQN
-394 PQFYEVLEGLK
+394 PQYYEVLEGLK
-405 PGEQVITSGYEIF
+405 PGEQVITSGYEMF